1 MRRTLGILGG
11 LALGFALS
19 QFPEYAQ
26 QYVQR
31 LGGAVDELRII
42 VEDFDRGAAEAG
54 LTRDQALARFAGVN
68 DSFIAGR
75 GEAAAATIAR
85 YETLSATLS
94 EIRGASGWE
103 RFVHLPD
110 YLDSEVGRRALA
122 DYQPALPVTLEGFA
136 YAGVGFAIGYVALS
150 ALVAVL
156 LLPFRRRRPKRQRPL
171 QDASQLVSV
180 REGRVPQVME
190 GAHHRGAER
199 RDLVGRIDEVGD
211 HDRLQPGG
219 RSGADAGV

>member
-11 LALGFALS
+11 VALGVCLS

-31 LGGAVDELRII
+31 LGGAVDELRVV

-54 LTRDQALARFAGVN
+54 LTRDEALGRFAGIN

-75 GEAAAATIAR
+75 GEAAGATIAR
-85 YETLSATLS
+85 YEKLSTTLA
-94 EIRGASGWE
+94 EIRGASGWD

-110 YLDSEVGRRALA
+110 YLDREIGARALA
-122 DYQPALPVTLEGFA
+122 DYQPALPVTPEGFA
-136 YAGVGFAIGYVALS
+136 YAATGFGIGYVALS
-150 ALVAVL
+150 ALASVL
-156 LLPFRRRRPKRQRPL
+156 LLPFRRRRPRRAAAL
-171 QDASQLVSV
+171 QDEAIALSV

-190 GAHHRGAER
+190 RA
-199 RDLVGRIDEVGD
+199 
-211 HDRLQPGG
+211 HDRRAQRGDLI
-219 RSGADAGV
+219 